1 MWECGVTLNT
11 TARRPHHEP
20 VLVLFEHFIRTAAAV
35 GLFFSLFFSFPQWRA
50 AVATHSL
57 YKTRAA
63 ADSRKNINSRSTFV
77 ERKIVPDSQF
87 FSFSLSLGF
96 FTVVF
101 TNCSFL
107 RNEESVVA
115 IVDYRGQFSLV
126 SGDRRADKKI
136 SPLFGLSI

>member
-35 GLFFSLFFSFPQWRA
+35 GLFFSLFFSFPQRRA

-63 ADSRKNINSRSTFV
+63 ADSRKNINSRSTFA
-77 ERKIVPDSQF
+77 EAENRARFPI
-87 FSFSLSLGF
+87 
-96 FTVVF
+96 
-101 TNCSFL
+101 FL
-107 RNEESVVA
+107 P
-115 IVDYRGQFSLV
+115 L
-126 SGDRRADKKI
+126 
-136 SPLFGLSI
+136 PLFGIFHRGFYELLFLA